1 MHASDARGCDSN
13 LSMAEPTYQLPPLPD
28 APRDIVMFVAMERE
42 AAPIAAA
49 LKLGAAQ
56 ALAARSSARIRRGE
70 IAGVRISLITPG
82 VDSATGVD
90 KIGPLHASMALHR
103 ALHAT
108 PCDLLLNAGTA
119 GGFESRGSAI
129 ADIVVA
135 HECMIHDA
143 RVQISGFDTHCRSHT
158 KLSPDDAMLA
168 RLCRTLSARAG
179 LVSTGSS
186 LDATADELACFAA
199 TETLAQDMELAA
211 LAVVAH
217 ELGLPLAAI
226 KGVTD
231 FVDHH
236 EPTQDA
242 FLRNLQRTSNA
253 VAAATGPL
261 IETLARLRG

>member
-70 IAGVRISLITPG
+70 IAGARISLITPG

-119 GGFESRGSAI
+119 GGFESRGSTI
-129 ADIVVA
+129 ADIVIAGIYVA
-135 HECMIHDA
+135 
-143 RVQISGFDTHCRSHT
+143 
-158 KLSPDDAMLA
+158 
-168 RLCRTLSARAG
+168 
-179 LVSTGSS
+179 
-186 LDATADELACFAA
+186 
-199 TETLAQDMELAA
+199 
-211 LAVVAH
+211 
-217 ELGLPLAAI
+217 LGE
-226 KGVTD
+226 GWQWD
-231 FVDHH
+231 C
-236 EPTQDA
+236 
-242 FLRNLQRTSNA
+242 
-253 VAAATGPL
+253 
-261 IETLARLRG
+261 